1 MGQKLIEGLKGQDPF
16 WKRKRKE
23 KKKGQGGEKISFRIA
38 RFILRKQGWIESVFV
53 MGCIFSLIAMLFVNV
68 NYDLTE
74 YLPESA
80 KSCVGLDLME
90 KEFGYPGTARLML
103 KDVSLY
109 EAKQYKDR
117 LEAVD
122 GVDQILWCDS
132 TVNVYAGEDFLR
144 DADIEDYYKNDC
156 AVMDITF
163 DEGDTDKK
171 TSQAI
176 DEMKAIT
183 GDKGYYVGMA
193 VQNKSLTENVES
205 EMNLILSVAV
215 IMIFVVLCISTSA
228 WSEPFLFLIVMG
240 VAILLNRGTNIFIG
254 TVSFLTNNVAMVL
267 QLATSM
273 DYSIFLLDAFAREK
287 EKGLSEEQ
295 AMIHAIDA
303 AINSI
308 FASSL
313 TTVVGFLALVSM
325 KFTIGFDM
333 GLVLAK
339 GIVFSLLTVLFFM
352 PAMILKFSRW
362 NERTK
367 HRPFLPSFEG
377 VGRFIYR
384 IRWIPLI
391 IMLIL
396 TPPAY
401 VAQGMNDFLYGNSA
415 VGASEG
421 TQVYEDDQVISEQ
434 FGRSNMMLALYPNTS
449 PVNEKEMSEKIEE
462 LPYVKSVTSMAN
474 TLPEGIPEEF
484 LPYSV
489 TSQLHTKDYGRMLIY
504 IRTKT
509 ESEMAFQGSDEIQ
522 EILKQYYPDGAYL
535 VGETPSTQDI
545 KITITEDNTR
555 VNTLSM
561 LGVFLVVMFSFRS
574 LVIPTVVMV
583 PIEAAIFLNMAVPY
597 LAGDTMV
604 FMGYIIVSSIQLGAT
619 VDYSILLT
627 NHYVACRKEMEKK
640 EACIQA
646 LALSCPSIFTSGTII
661 ILAGYIIHFISTT
674 AAIGDLGHLIGRG
687 ALFSVILVLT
697 VLPALLVL
705 FDRIIT
711 SNEWKRFQDY
721 RKKRRQ
727 RAKAIIKAGVKSV
740 AGLLAGRENTEMQ
753 PSEVEIDEENL

>member
-1 MGQKLIEGLKGQDPF
+1 
-16 WKRKRKE
+16 
-23 KKKGQGGEKISFRIA
+23 
-38 RFILRKQGWIESVFV
+38 
-53 MGCIFSLIAMLFVNV
+53 
-68 NYDLTE
+68 
-74 YLPESA
+74 
-80 KSCVGLDLME
+80 
-90 KEFGYPGTARLML
+90 
-103 KDVSLY
+103 
-109 EAKQYKDR
+109 
-117 LEAVD
+117 
-122 GVDQILWCDS
+122 
-132 TVNVYAGEDFLR
+132 
-144 DADIEDYYKNDC
+144 
-156 AVMDITF
+156 
-163 DEGDTDKK
+163 
-171 TSQAI
+171 
-176 DEMKAIT
+176 
-183 GDKGYYVGMA
+183 
-193 VQNKSLTENVES
+193 
-205 EMNLILSVAV
+205 
-215 IMIFVVLCISTSA
+215 
-228 WSEPFLFLIVMG
+228 
-240 VAILLNRGTNIFIG
+240 
-254 TVSFLTNNVAMVL
+254 
-267 QLATSM
+267 
-273 DYSIFLLDAFAREK
+273 
-287 EKGLSEEQ
+287 
-295 AMIHAIDA
+295 
-303 AINSI
+303 
-308 FASSL
+308 
-313 TTVVGFLALVSM
+313 
-325 KFTIGFDM
+325 
-333 GLVLAK
+333 
-339 GIVFSLLTVLFFM
+339 
-352 PAMILKFSRW
+352 
-362 NERTK
+362 
-367 HRPFLPSFEG
+367 
-377 VGRFIYR
+377 
-384 IRWIPLI
+384 
-391 IMLIL
+391 
-396 TPPAY
+396 
-401 VAQGMNDFLYGNSA
+401 
-415 VGASEG
+415 
-421 TQVYEDDQVISEQ
+421 
-434 FGRSNMMLALYPNTS
+434 MLALYPNTS

-509 ESEMAFQGSDEIQ
+509 ESEKAFQGSDEIQ

-627 NHYVACRKEMEKK
+627 NHYVACRKEMEKR

-711 SNEWKRFQDY
+711 SNEWKRFQDH

-727 RAKAIIKAGVKSV
+727 RAMAIIKTGVKSA

>member
-1 MGQKLIEGLKGQDPF
+1 MGQKLFGRIKDRMHRVKGREPQEGDKF
-16 WKRKRKE
+16 
-23 KKKGQGGEKISFRIA
+23 SFRMA
-38 RFILRKQGWIESVFV
+38 RFIIHKKGWIESVFV
-53 MGCIFSLIAMLFVNV
+53 AGCVFSLIAMLFVNV

-74 YLPESA
+74 YLPASA
-80 KSCVGLDLME
+80 RSCIGLDLME
-90 KEFGYPGTARLML
+90 DEFGYPGTARLMI

-109 EAKQYKDR
+109 EAKQYKDK

-132 TVNVYAGEDFLR
+132 TVNIYSGEDFIR
-144 DADIEDYYKNDC
+144 QKDIEDYYKDGC

-163 DEGDTDKK
+163 DQGDTAKK

-205 EMNLILSVAV
+205 EMNLILTVAV
-215 IMIFVVLCISTSA
+215 IMIFAVLCISTTA
-228 WSEPFLFLIVMG
+228 WSEPFLFLLVMG

-273 DYSIFLLDAFAREK
+273 DYSIFLLDAFSREK
-287 EKGLSEEQ
+287 QKGLSEEQ
-295 AMIHAIDA
+295 AMINAIDA

-339 GIVFSLLTVLFFM
+339 GIVFSLITVLFFM

-362 NERTK
+362 NDKTR
-367 HRPFLPSFEG
+367 HRPFLPSFRKFSEW
-377 VGRFIYR
+377 VYR
-384 IRWIPLI
+384 VRYASLI

-396 TPPAY
+396 APPAY

-421 TQVYEDDQVISEQ
+421 TQVYADDQVISRE
-434 FGRSNMMLALYPNTS
+434 FGRSNMMLAMYPNTS
-449 PVNEKEMSEKIEE
+449 AVTEKEMSDEIED
-462 LPYVKSVTSMAN
+462 LPYVKSVTSMSN

-489 TSQLHTKDYGRMLIY
+489 TSELHTKDNCRIRIY

-509 ESEMAFQGSDEIQ
+509 ESDQAFKGADEIRD
-522 EILKQYYPDGAYL
+522 ILERYYPENSYL

-545 KITITEDNTR
+545 KTTITADNSR
-555 VNTLSM
+555 VNLLSM

-574 LVIPTVVMV
+574 FAIPMIVMV
-583 PIEAAIFLNMAVPY
+583 PIEAAIFLNMAMPY

-627 NHYVACRKEMEKK
+627 NNYVSCRKSLEKK

-646 LALSCPSIFTSGTII
+646 LMLSCPSIFTSGTII

-711 SNEWKRFQDY
+711 SNEWDRLQKY
-721 RKKRRQ
+721 LKRRHEK
-727 RAKAIIKAGVKSV
+727 RKALIKAGIGTIVNKAS
-740 AGLLAGRENTEMQ
+740 ALKRTDLEPA
-753 PSEVEIDEENL
+753 EVESNENEI